1 MQIPVW
7 AFSAQFYS
15 LVTTSHTLSAS
26 MSSYPSTIS
35 ATTLASPIAQTTYNY
50 CNVNNNDFF
59 KAGYFYYP
67 GHSQGWQ
74 NVLLDQ
80 QATKW
85 NHFNMY
91 AWYIAGMLFICEVA
105 ATHLRFCKRQ
115 HLFLTWNSEHIPL
128 CLHLT
133 AIQFL
138 LVMIF
143 LTQGN
148 LSELGDDSIRSGD
161 SLGIHGE
168 QITITIIIT
177 TITIGKWWANH
188 HFHQG

>member
-1 MQIPVW
+1 MAMLIWRQ
-7 AFSAQFYS
+7 
-15 LVTTSHTLSAS
+15 
-26 MSSYPSTIS
+26 SSYNGNIDMITMLIWWQWQQD
-35 ATTLASPIAQTTYNY
+35 LFQ
-50 CNVNNNDFF
+50 
-59 KAGYFYYP
+59 AGYFFYP

-85 NHFNMY
+85 NHFNMCG
-91 AWYIAGMLFICEVA
+91 WYIAGMLFICEVA

-115 HLFLTWNSEHIPL
+115 HLFLTWNSEHTPL

-133 AIQFL
+133 SIQFL

-148 LSELGDDSIRSGD
+148 VSELGDDSIRSGD